1 MGQIYDDTIFVRMQ
15 NMLNSVVDQILTFCE
30 NYLFCLLAIGLWI
43 KIILGVLTG
52 RPPSIV
58 LVILAVIC
66 SAIAISLGAFFW

>member
-1 MGQIYDDTIFVRMQ
+1 MPIYDNTIFVRIQ
-15 NMLNSVVDQILTFCE
+15 HMLDTALNQILTFAE

-43 KIILGVLTG
+43 KIVIGVLTG

-58 LVILAVIC
+58 MVILAVIC